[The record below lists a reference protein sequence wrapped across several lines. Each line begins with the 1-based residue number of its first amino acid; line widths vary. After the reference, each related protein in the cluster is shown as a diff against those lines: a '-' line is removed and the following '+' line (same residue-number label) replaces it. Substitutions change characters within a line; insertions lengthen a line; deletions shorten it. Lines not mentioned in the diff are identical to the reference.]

1 MLTTY
6 FTITFRRTPTRFSTT
21 ESFTTTSPQDYLQ
34 QTEYNDKYIEMSPN
48 GKKLLG
54 LIGLGIV
61 ISEVY
66 ELTNTH
72 KNIYYSDRERKCSN
86 ALIEILKPRI
96 IEVMMD

>member
-1 MLTTY
+1 MLTY

-34 QTEYNDKYIEMSPN
+34 QSEYNETYIDMSPN

-72 KNIYYSDRERKCSN
+72 KNIYYSDRVKKCSK
-86 ALIEILKPRI
+86 ALLDLLKPRI